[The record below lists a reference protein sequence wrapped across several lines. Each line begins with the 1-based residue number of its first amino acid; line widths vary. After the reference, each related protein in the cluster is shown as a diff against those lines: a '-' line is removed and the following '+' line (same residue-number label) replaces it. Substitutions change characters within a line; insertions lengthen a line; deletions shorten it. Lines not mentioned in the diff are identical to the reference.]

1 MLDVHIADSF
11 DAATRNE
18 PIVRIDLDAHTAFF
32 NDRIVLT
39 ETCPT
44 LQQMNDYFSDCTFA
58 GRDLQNLLMEIDAIA
73 QKLTSDSPHRA
84 IITQLREACRTAINN
99 DDSIFV
105 LCD

>member
-18 PIVRIDLDAHTAFF
+18 PIIRIDLDVYTAFF
-32 NDRIVLT
+32 SDRIDLT

-44 LQQMNDYFSDCTFA
+44 LQRMNDYFSDCTFA
-58 GRDLQNLLMEIDAIA
+58 GHDLQNLVMEIDTIA
-73 QKLTSDSPHRA
+73 QKLAPDSPHRA
-84 IITQLREACRTAINN
+84 MITQLREACRTAINN